1 VVTPQGKREAVA
13 YIEQAHEVSER
24 RACRALGIERSLVRY
39 RFTRP
44 PDTEM
49 RARLRELAAQR
60 RKFGYRRLAIF
71 LRREGFACNIKK
83 VRRIYREENLMV
95 KRRKGR
101 KKAIGTRQ
109 PLPKPDSVNQVWSLD
124 FMSDALVDGRRI
136 RVLAIMDQCSR
147 ECLTAAADTSM
158 PGLRV
163 VRELD
168 MLVAVRGKPK
178 VIVSDNGPELT
189 SRAVLIWAV
198 EQGIDW
204 HYIQPGKP
212 QQNGYTESLNGKI
225 RTEFLDEHWFGSI
238 HEARALLEEWR
249 QDYNAVRPHSS
260 LGYLTPQE
268 YVASLAAKKL
278 QGACPLHLVDGRQS
292 PVYKPGTALS
302 ADGLK

>member
-1 VVTPQGKREAVA
+1 
-13 YIEQAHEVSER
+13 
-24 RACRALGIERSLVRY
+24 VRY
-39 RFTRP
+39 SFTRP
-44 PDTEM
+44 PDT
-49 RARLRELAAQR
+49 ALRERMKALAAER

-71 LRREGFACNIKK
+71 LRRDGFACNIKK

-95 KRRKGR
+95 RRRKGR
-101 KKAIGTRQ
+101 KKAIGTRT

-124 FMSDALVDGRRI
+124 FMSDALVDGKRI

-158 PGLRV
+158 PGARV
-163 VRELD
+163 VRELN
-168 MLVAVRGKPK
+168 MLVAMRGKPH

-189 SRAVLIWAV
+189 SRAVLIWATSM
-198 EQGIDW
+198 GIDW
-204 HYIQPGKP
+204 HYIQPGRP

-225 RTEFLDEHWFGSI
+225 RAEFLDEHWFGSI
-238 HEARALLEEWR
+238 HEARVLLEAWR

-268 YVASLAAKKL
+268 YVAKLAAKKL

-292 PVYKPGTALS
+292 SVYNPGTTLPS
-302 ADGLK
+302 DGLK

>member
-1 VVTPQGKREAVA
+1 
-13 YIEQAHEVSER
+13 
-24 RACRALGIERSLVRY
+24 
-39 RFTRP
+39 
-44 PDTEM
+44 
-49 RARLRELAAQR
+49 
-60 RKFGYRRLAIF
+60 
-71 LRREGFACNIKK
+71 
-83 VRRIYREENLMV
+83 
-95 KRRKGR
+95 
-101 KKAIGTRQ
+101 
-109 PLPKPDSVNQVWSLD
+109 
-124 FMSDALVDGRRI
+124 MSDALVDGRRI

-168 MLVAVRGKPK
+168 MLVQVRGKPK

-225 RTEFLDEHWFGSI
+225 RDEFLE
-238 HEARALLEEWR
+238 RALVRQPCGSPQIMLEAWR

-268 YVASLAAKKL
+268 YVEKLSAKNL
-278 QGACPLHLVDGRQS
+278 QGACPLQS
-292 PVYKPGTALS
+292 I
-302 ADGLK
+302 DGLNTPSINPA